1 MKGSYICA
9 YYGRVA
15 FMDEETE
22 NLEALRQIIPK
33 EMRAERKFNDESVDG
48 NGRFWLAEID
58 KGMLLV
64 LFGERG

>member
-1 MKGSYICA
+1 
-9 YYGRVA
+9 
-15 FMDEETE
+15 MDEETE